1 VAVLM
6 FRIRKSQFENRKYP
20 PPNKLH
26 GSRSHP
32 SSAKLLSDQMTALP
46 AKHQQA
52 LNEAISLLISRATS
66 SWDVSAGDLRPRIEK
81 ALEKYLLAQ
90 TANPDRNAIKQ
101 FVDDIRADDLC
112 LIIACEKGD
121 EKAWEYLVANFDS
134 TVKSAARKITS
145 NTEDAEDLASS
156 IWAELYGLRQ
166 DAEGNKKSKLA
177 YYSGRGSLAGWLRAV
192 VSQLA
197 VDEYRKSA
205 RFVQVEETRDFEN
218 LAEESSNHTGNDLVI
233 HHSSN
238 PEELLTNESSS
249 RDVSLALKHAIE
261 SLDAEDKLV
270 MKLYYFDDLKLKEIA
285 AMFGYH
291 EATASR
297 KLVRIQTE
305 IRKSV
310 EKKLREQH
318 GWNEIEVKRYL
329 SETASKLGISV
340 EKLFA
345 ALLVVAALQ
354 DVWF

>member
-1 VAVLM
+1 MSLV
-6 FRIRKSQFENRKYP
+6 
-20 PPNKLH
+20 
-26 GSRSHP
+26 
-32 SSAKLLSDQMTALP
+32 P
-46 AKHQQA
+46 AKHVQTVD
-52 LNEAISLLISRATS
+52 EAISLLITRAADSRGLS
-66 SWDVSAGDLRPRIEK
+66 VDDIRPRIDS
-81 ALEKYLLAQ
+81 ALGKYLLKENAD
-90 TANPDRNAIKQ
+90 AGRNDIKQ

-112 LIIACEKGD
+112 LIIACERGD

-134 TVKSAARKITS
+134 TVKSAARKIS
-145 NTEDAEDLASS
+145 ANNEDAEDLAGS

-197 VDEYRKSA
+197 IDEYRKQS
-205 RFVQVEETRDFEN
+205 RFVQVEENREFEN
-218 LAEESSNHTGNDLVI
+218 LAEESSNHTGNDLVV
-233 HHSSN
+233 HHANN
-238 PEELLTNESSS
+238 PEELLTNEQTS
-249 RDVSLALKHAIE
+249 RDVTIALKHAIE
-261 SLDAEDKLV
+261 SLDDEDRLV

-310 EKKLREQH
+310 EKELRASH
-318 GWNEIEVKRYL
+318 GWSEGEVKRYL

-345 ALLVVAALQ
+345 ALLVFAALQ
-354 DVWF
+354 DIWF

>member
-1 VAVLM
+1 MAAV
-6 FRIRKSQFENRKYP
+6 
-20 PPNKLH
+20 
-26 GSRSHP
+26 
-32 SSAKLLSDQMTALP
+32 P
-46 AKHQQA
+46 AKHVQTVD
-52 LNEAISLLISRATS
+52 EAISSLISRAADSRGLSTE
-66 SWDVSAGDLRPRIEK
+66 DLRPRIDL
-81 ALEKYLLAQ
+81 ALRKYLLNDQAD
-90 TANPDRNAIKQ
+90 ADRNTIKR

-134 TVKSAARKITS
+134 TVKSAARKIS
-145 NTEDAEDLASS
+145 PNSEDAEDLASS

-166 DAEGNKKSKLA
+166 DADGNKKSKLS

-197 VDEYRKSA
+197 IDEYRKQS
-205 RFVQVEETRDFEN
+205 RFVQIEENREFEN
-218 LAEESSNHTGNDLVI
+218 LAEESSNNSDNHNVV
-233 HHSSN
+233 HHADN

-249 RDVSLALKHAIE
+249 QDVSLALKHAVE
-261 SLDAEDKLV
+261 ALDAEDRLV

-297 KLVRIQTE
+297 KLVRIQTD

-310 EKKLREQH
+310 EKKLRSEH
-318 GWNEIEVKRYL
+318 GWSESEVRRYL
-329 SETASKLGISV
+329 SETASKLGLSV

-345 ALLVVAALQ
+345 VMVVLGTLQ
-354 DVWF
+354 DIWF

>member
-1 VAVLM
+1 
-6 FRIRKSQFENRKYP
+6 
-20 PPNKLH
+20 
-26 GSRSHP
+26 
-32 SSAKLLSDQMTALP
+32 MTGLP
-46 AKHQQA
+46 AKHVGTVD
-52 LNEAISLLISRATS
+52 EAISLLIARASDARGLTS
-66 SWDVSAGDLRPRIEK
+66 DDLAPRISSV
-81 ALEKYLLAQ
+81 LGKYLLNDNAD
-90 TANPDRNAIKQ
+90 ADRKTIKQ
-101 FVDDIRADDLC
+101 FVDEIRADDLC

-134 TVKSAARKITS
+134 TVKSAARKISS
-145 NTEDAEDLASS
+145 NNEDAEDLASS

-197 VDEYRKSA
+197 IDEYRKQS

-218 LAEESSNHTGNDLVI
+218 LAEESSNHSGNDRVV
-233 HHSSN
+233 HHAEN
-238 PEELLTNESSS
+238 PEELLTSEQTSG
-249 RDVSLALKHAIE
+249 DVSLALKHAIE
-261 SLDAEDKLV
+261 SLDPEDKLV
-270 MKLYYFDDLKLKEIA
+270 MKLYYFDDLKLKEVA

-297 KLVRIQTE
+297 KLTRIQTE

-310 EKKLREQH
+310 EKKLRERH
-318 GWNEIEVKRYL
+318 GWSESEVKRCL

-345 ALLVVAALQ
+345 VLLVCVALQ
-354 DVWF
+354 DMWF

>member
-1 VAVLM
+1 MSIV
-6 FRIRKSQFENRKYP
+6 
-20 PPNKLH
+20 
-26 GSRSHP
+26 
-32 SSAKLLSDQMTALP
+32 SAK
-46 AKHQQA
+46 QQ
-52 LNEAISLLISRATS
+52 EAVELAVSQLISRAADARGLTAD
-66 SWDVSAGDLRPRIEK
+66 DVRPRIEI
-81 ALEKYLLAQ
+81 ALHKYVLNNNVDA
-90 TANPDRNAIKQ
+90 DRNAIKE
-101 FVDDIRADDLC
+101 FIDEIRSDDLC

-134 TVKSAARKITS
+134 TVKSAARKIS
-145 NTEDAEDLASS
+145 PNSEDAEDLASS

-197 VDEYRKSA
+197 IDEYRKQS
-205 RFVQVEETRDFEN
+205 RFVQVEEHRDFEN
-218 LAEESSNHTGNDLVI
+218 LAEESSNNSDNHNVV
-233 HHSSN
+233 HHVDN
-238 PEELLTNESSS
+238 PEEQLTSEQTS
-249 RDVSLALKHAIE
+249 RDVSLALKHAVE
-261 SLDAEDKLV
+261 TLDAEDRLV

-310 EKKLREQH
+310 EKKLKAEH
-318 GWNEIEVKRYL
+318 GWSEIEVKRYL
-329 SETASKLGISV
+329 SETASKLGLSV

-345 ALLVVAALQ
+345 VLLAVAVVQ
-354 DVWF
+354 DMLF